1 MKVVEDVLRKEL
13 NEFIAKKMNSK
24 LKQVND
30 EEFEKGMWYQQR
42 LFNTA
47 IKHIEKKLRIKI
59 Y

>member
-30 EEFEKGMWYQQR
+30 EEFEKGMSYQQR